1 MTMTERAA
9 RSAVREGQRAVRS
22 ATRTARRARHRA
34 LVWTALCTAGRAA
47 RPVAPLMLVTGF
59 AAIGQV
65 LWSLDHV
72 APPDWAWP
80 ARLALALG
88 AATAVESIAL
98 NVQWHAHDAQVNGRH
113 TSAVRLRRAS
123 YGIAALVA
131 GINYSHFAAPG
142 LQPTPAAVMFALFS
156 LSSPWLWGLHTRRV
170 REIRLAESG
179 AIVDVGGAVFLSNRW
194 RIYPLRTFGAWRW
207 SIDHCVTD
215 PRSAWV
221 GYHAAR
227 AQHRAER
234 PRLFFRLLCALIV
247 RVEGRRAAPTV
258 NRPPAAPAPP
268 APSPVDDAAA
278 SPLRPIAPTKRVALA
293 TATAPAVKADTNRP
307 VGRRARKTA
316 TRASGRTLTDAE
328 LLAAALAYARE
339 HGPFPSAYALRT
351 ALGIGQ
357 PRAAAIFDQYE
368 SAPKDAE
375 S

>member
-1 MTMTERAA
+1 MTVTERAA

-22 ATRTARRARHRA
+22 AARTARRARRRA
-34 LVWTALCTAGRAA
+34 LVWSALCTAGRAA

-80 ARLALALG
+80 ARLTLALG
-88 AATAVESIAL
+88 AAAAVESIAL

-179 AIVDVGGAVFLSNRW
+179 AIVDVGGAVFLPNRW

-207 SIDHCVTD
+207 SIDHGVTD
-215 PRSAWV
+215 PRDAWV

-227 AQHRAER
+227 AER
-234 PRLFFRLLCALIV
+234 PRLFSRLLCALIV
-247 RVEGRRAAPTV
+247 RVEGRPPAPTV
-258 NRPPAAPAPP
+258 NRPPTAPAPVT
-268 APSPVDDAAA
+268 PSPVDDTAVA
-278 SPLRPIAPTKRVALA
+278 PLQPADPTKSVALA

-357 PRAAAIFDQYE
+357 PRAATIFDQYE

>member
-142 LQPTPAAVMFALFS
+142 LQPTPPRSCSPCSRCPRRGFGVYTPAVSARSALPS
-156 LSSPWLWGLHTRRV
+156 RV
-170 REIRLAESG
+170 RSSMSAGRCSCRTAGASTRCARLVRG
-179 AIVDVGGAVFLSNRW
+179 AGPSTTVSPTPA
-194 RIYPLRTFGAWRW
+194 
-207 SIDHCVTD
+207 
-215 PRSAWV
+215 SAWV

-234 PRLFFRLLCALIV
+234 PRLFSRLLCALIV

-268 APSPVDDAAA
+268 TPSPVDDAAA
-278 SPLRPIAPTKRVALA
+278 SPLRPIAPTKSVALA